1 MLTLESLSSSLFR
14 TYSWIM
20 LHSSAQH
27 GTVAGQEAAAALGRL
42 LYEQPCRQ
50 SVKTG
55 TRKRAYQ
62 ELASPALQ
70 TLSRVLHAQAYGT
83 LSTAVK
89 KALYDQ

>member
-14 TYSWIM
+14 THSWII

-27 GTVAGQEAAAALGRL
+27 GTVAGQEAAALGRL

-70 TLSRVLHAQAYGT
+70 TLNRVLHAQAYGT